1 MIDWLAFV
9 LVLVSALVGT
19 VVVVIAYSLG
29 IRLLTISGRTPIVSP
44 AEFTDAITIVTPAEI
59 KAAEKRARKAA
70 KKSPLTEGQKRL
82 ALVGAWACF
91 AVSGLAVLLGVYLII
106 GDHVM
111 TLFGID

>member
-9 LVLVSALVGT
+9 LVLFSALIGT
-19 VVVVIAYSLG
+19 CVVVAAFSLG
-29 IRLLTISGRTPIVSP
+29 IRLLTVSGRTPIVTP

-59 KAAEKRARKAA
+59 KAAEKRAKKAA

-91 AVSGLAVLLGVYLII
+91 ALSGLAVLFGIYLIL
-106 GDHVM
+106 GDHL
-111 TLFGID
+111 TKLFSGS